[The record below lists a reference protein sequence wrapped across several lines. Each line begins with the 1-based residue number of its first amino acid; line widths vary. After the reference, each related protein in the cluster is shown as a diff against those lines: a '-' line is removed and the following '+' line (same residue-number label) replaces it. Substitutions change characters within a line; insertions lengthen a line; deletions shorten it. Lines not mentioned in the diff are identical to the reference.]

1 MTSLYI
7 YAVYL
12 EEDKYFIY
20 CDKIERDYTYETD
33 KRIMDRCELL
43 NDYTKKYR
51 PISVDYVDSM
61 GKFEHLNNKNALY
74 GQTGEYYL
82 PELAELLSQQQG
94 LLVDYYVKRYMCEF
108 GIENVRGGTYTQECL
123 EEYMMKS
130 LMCEIENAKKVNGI
144 VEVADGIE
152 EKIALLEQNPLVEDK
167 KQYVESILDKYY
179 DAKSKYEENMFFRI
193 NDIKIRVSANLSK
206 ELQWLKST
214 VNAPLALRSAS
225 TKNPFND
232 EKILENYERYKILVA
247 CIKHIVGL
255 YNKYHSDYGSVSK
268 EHEVYM
274 NHPEFLF
281 DKYIY
286 HNYSESNDNQ
296 YNTSFGNV
304 AIGEVAET
312 DSVKLVKPSELT
324 GYTTE
329 HFFEDFNS
337 LYTSVINRLTEL
349 EFDVKTFSN
358 NFEKEATSM
367 LWHFY
372 KSKRIE

>member
-1 MTSLYI
+1 MSSLYI

-12 EEDKYFIY
+12 QEDKYFIY

-33 KRIMDRCELL
+33 KRIMERCELL

-94 LLVDYYVKRYMCEF
+94 LLLDYYVKKYMCEF
-108 GIENVRGGTYTQECL
+108 GIENVRGGTYSQEYL

-130 LMCEIENAKKVNGI
+130 LMCEIENSKKINANVEI
-144 VEVADGIE
+144 VDGIE
-152 EKIALLEQNPLVEDK
+152 EKIVLLEQNPLVEDK

-179 DAKSKYEENMFFRI
+179 DAKTKYEENMFFKI
-193 NDIKIRVSANLSK
+193 NDIRIRVNANLSQ
-206 ELQWLKST
+206 ELQWLKT
-214 VNAPLALRSAS
+214 MVNSPQELRTAP

-232 EKILENYERYKILVA
+232 ERILENYERYKILVA
-247 CIKHIVGL
+247 CIKHIVSL
-255 YNKYHSDYGSVSK
+255 YNKYYSDYGGISK

-274 NHPEFLF
+274 DHPEFLF

-286 HNYSESNDNQ
+286 HNYSENN
-296 YNTSFGNV
+296 
-304 AIGEVAET
+304 
-312 DSVKLVKPSELT
+312 KPYISTVT

-329 HFFEDFNS
+329 HFFGDFNS
-337 LYTSVINRLTEL
+337 LYCSIINRLTEL
-349 EFDVKTFSN
+349 EFDIKTFSS
-358 NFEKEATSM
+358 NFEKEANSM
-367 LWHFY
+367 LWHF
-372 KSKRIE
+372 KRH

>member
-33 KRIMDRCELL
+33 KRIMERCKLL
-43 NDYTKKYR
+43 NDYTKKY
-51 PISVDYVDSM
+51 PPVSVDYVDSM

-74 GQTGEYYL
+74 EQSGEYYL

-94 LLVDYYVKRYMCEF
+94 LLIDYYVKKYMCEF
-108 GIENVRGGTYTQECL
+108 GIENVRGGTYSQECL
-123 EEYMMKS
+123 EEYMVKT
-130 LMCEIENAKKVNGI
+130 LMREIENAKKINANVEI
-144 VEVADGIE
+144 VDGIE
-152 EKIALLEQNPLVEDK
+152 EKIALLEKNFLVEDK
-167 KQYVESILDKYY
+167 KQYVESIIGKYY
-179 DAKSKYEENMFFRI
+179 ETKNNYEENMFFRI
-193 NDIKIRVSANLSK
+193 NNIKFRVNANLTK
-206 ELQWLKST
+206 ELQWLKSI
-214 VNAPLALRSAS
+214 VNSPLAMRSAL

-255 YNKYHSDYGSVSK
+255 YNKYYGDYGNVFR

-286 HNYSESNDNQ
+286 HNYSDNNDNQ
-296 YNTSFGNV
+296 YNTE
-304 AIGEVAET
+304 I
-312 DSVKLVKPSELT
+312 T
-324 GYTTE
+324 GYTIE
-329 HFFEDFNS
+329 LFFTDFYS
-337 LYTSVINRLTEL
+337 LYNSVINRLTEL
-349 EFDVKTFSN
+349 EFDFRTFSDQ
-358 NFEKEATSM
+358 FEKEATSM
-367 LWHFY
+367 LWYFINQNELN
-372 KSKRIE
+372 KNPERV